1 MGILV
6 KVQQRATKVPK
17 GLEHLSSEK
26 MLRELGLLSLGRRGS
41 GGSSLTSTNT

>member
-1 MGILV
+1 MGILE
-6 KVQQRATKVPK
+6 KVQQRVAKVLK

-41 GGSSLTSTNT
+41 GGSSPTSTNT